1 MSRHVTLREEAMNVR
16 VVKCILRGM
25 ALRRTVGLVVVGLG
39 LVGAPRAA
47 AAQGAE
53 PGPAVAPAPPVD
65 APGAPAAPP
74 TSAPPGGAPAP
85 GAPAA
90 PPPSGLP
97 SELAPTATRPG
108 EPAKDPKG
116 EGEGSRLTEI
126 FWVNGEIGPSYVNMR
141 QFSAENLAIENAS
154 GGGFMAGVGAG
165 FRIVIV
171 SLGFKLRWHKLSPFN
186 LVQAN
191 GEVLFKLPIS
201 AVDVLIGA
209 HGGYSGVGSLG
220 DLFGSQG
227 SAPAPASQALADSV
241 SVRGW
246 NAGLDVGFDYFLN
259 NYVSLGLG
267 LSGDFLSLQR
277 PKSDISALPEE
288 IQAQVKD
295 SPYYQYDGKSLGFGV
310 AGGLRLGLH
319 LGP

>member
-1 MSRHVTLREEAMNVR
+1 MNEHG
-16 VVKCILRGM
+16 VKSIVRGM
-25 ALRRTVGLVVVGLG
+25 ALRRTLGVLLVGLG
-39 LVGAPRAA
+39 VVGVARRAE
-47 AAQGAE
+47 AQGAE
-53 PGPAVAPAPPVD
+53 LPPAVTPAPPAPAAPPAEPPPAVAPAQP
-65 APGAPAAPP
+65 APATAPSAAPP
-74 TSAPPGGAPAP
+74 PV
-85 GAPAA
+85 A

-97 SELAPTATRPG
+97 SELAPTSPRSG
-108 EPAKDPKG
+108 EPGRDPKAEAKA

-154 GGGFMAGVGAG
+154 GGGFVAGVGAG

-191 GEVLFKLPIS
+191 GELLFKLPIS

-220 DLFGSQG
+220 DLFGPSG
-227 SAPAPASQALADSV
+227 SSSTAPASQALADSV

-246 NAGLDVGFDYFLN
+246 NAGLDVGLDYFLN
-259 NYVSLGLG
+259 NYVSVGVGLT
-267 LSGDFLSLQR
+267 GDFLSLQR

-288 IQAQVKD
+288 IQAQVRD
-295 SPYYQYDGKSLGFGV
+295 SPYYQYDGKSLGFGF
-310 AGGLRLGLH
+310 AGALRLGLH